1 MNLIEV
7 FPLKL
12 GMLEKDGYL
21 LIVRQPTFYGFGE
34 ADNQT
39 VKVTVV
45 VKEKKEEVDDDID
58 ELTTYYKKN
67 ISQIKS
73 AHASEKLLYLKSI
86 LYNDSKNGNKNL
98 WNKFVNETTKEERK
112 KWYRDISYNIRGT
125 DTGKQEALDAL
136 DAQIQLDDKKITQEE
151 FDSKLEEGQE
161 AQEDYYSALIEQ
173 KTDITGERVPTEF
186 EDVLIDIGKYKP
198 TDIDSATAS
207 KVEGIV
213 STILTTVT
221 NIGMVVAILILA
233 ILGIK
238 YMLGSV
244 EEKADYKKDLIPYL
258 IGACLLFGI
267 TAFVKILMLFGQE
280 IFNYK
285 W

>member
-136 DAQIQLDDKKITQEE
+136 DAQIQLDDKKITQEPA
-151 FDSKLEEGQE
+151 FDL
-161 AQEDYYSALIEQ
+161 
-173 KTDITGERVPTEF
+173 
-186 EDVLIDIGKYKP
+186 
-198 TDIDSATAS
+198 
-207 KVEGIV
+207 
-213 STILTTVT
+213 
-221 NIGMVVAILILA
+221 
-233 ILGIK
+233 
-238 YMLGSV
+238 
-244 EEKADYKKDLIPYL
+244 
-258 IGACLLFGI
+258 
-267 TAFVKILMLFGQE
+267 
-280 IFNYK
+280 
-285 W
+285 